1 MVGFFDPSGLLQSI
15 HSYITTMNTLFTG
28 ALSLERLQI
37 PIRNLPRSLNGYK
50 IAHLTDF
57 HFDGTRLSPSLL
69 AEAIA
74 SVNAASPDLIALTGD
89 YVTDDPEHIH
99 NLIPFLKDLK
109 CQDGIFAVLG
119 NHDLCLSNSQW
130 VITNALEQAGIT
142 VLWDEVA
149 YLYDDAIAVIGLRD
163 YWSPRFNPD
172 PVMENIPEHLPRI
185 VLSHNPDSAKS
196 LRKWRVDLQLSGHTH
211 GGQIVIPGIGPAVN
225 GLRMLRKSSSPP
237 LKKVL
242 KSITQNCD
250 KIVQNWH
257 WSEGLHSI
265 GTNRLYVNRGLG
277 TYFPGR
283 LFCPPEVTILT
294 MVSW

>member
-1 MVGFFDPSGLLQSI
+1 
-15 HSYITTMNTLFTG
+15 MNPLFTG

-37 PIRNLPRSLNGYK
+37 PIRNLPRSLDGCK

-99 NLIPFLKDLK
+99 NLIPFLKDLQ
-109 CQDGIFAVLG
+109 CRNGIFAVLG
-119 NHDLCLSNSQW
+119 NHDLCLSNSQL
-130 VITNALEQAGIT
+130 VITNALEQAGIN
-142 VLWDEVA
+142 VLWDGVT

-163 YWSPRFNPD
+163 YWSPRFNPA

-211 GGQIVIPGIGPAVN
+211 GGQVVIPGIGPAVN

-242 KSITQNCD
+242 QSITQNCD

-265 GTNRLYVNRGLG
+265 GTNLLYVNRGLG

-294 MVSW
+294 LVRW

>member
-1 MVGFFDPSGLLQSI
+1 
-15 HSYITTMNTLFTG
+15 MNTLLTG

-37 PIRNLPRSLNGYK
+37 PIRNLPRSLDGCK

-74 SVNAASPDLIALTGD
+74 WVNASTPDLIALTGD
-89 YVTDDPEHIH
+89 YVTDDPAHIH
-99 NLIPFLKDLK
+99 NLIPFLQDLK
-109 CQDGIFAVLG
+109 CNSGIYAVLG
-119 NHDLCLSNSQW
+119 NHDLCLSNSQS
-130 VITNALEQAGIT
+130 VITNALQHAGIT
-142 VLWDEVA
+142 VLWDEVN
-149 YLYDDAIAVIGLRD
+149 YLYDGAIAMIGLRD
-163 YWSPRFNPD
+163 YWSPRFNPA
-172 PVMENIPEHLPRI
+172 PVMASIPEQMPRI

-225 GLRMLRKSSSPP
+225 GLRVLRKSSSPL
-237 LKKVL
+237 LKKAL
-242 KSITQNCD
+242 KSMTQNCD
-250 KIVQNWH
+250 KIVQNWN
-257 WSEGLHSI
+257 WAEGLHTV
-265 GTNRLYVNRGLG
+265 GTNLLYVNRGLG

-294 MVSW
+294 LVSW